1 MAKSKSKTS
10 IYFHRD
16 VRAIEYR
23 IRMKME
29 KVENYHVYSVE
40 IGVVGDDKY
49 SHTKENEV
57 YNVSFVI
64 RQENYWRICQRT
76 LVSLAELLFPESKEK
91 ERELKEVLFGS
102 LNAHSCFPKHP
113 LHTSTGAILWDKNR
127 PLPTPKEMKDELSV
141 IYRDFSPH
149 FPVEGFIPCIWTF
162 EYKRHVEDS
171 LLPRVTVNVEVLDDS
186 LKLESRNLRVCTLS
200 VGCAQDPSLSLK
212 DIAHSLAAALVSYVS
227 KRNAFTP
234 HRLCSTTFTFEED
247 HGKVDTGVI
256 WCDPDMLIE
265 SGGLKTV
272 ADGLEY
278 RLKEILETIP
288 IFPKD

>member
-10 IYFHRD
+10 IYFHSAI
-16 VRAIEYR
+16 RAIEYR
-23 IRMKME
+23 VRMKME
-29 KVENYHVYSVE
+29 KVQNHHVYSVE
-40 IGVVGDDKY
+40 IGVVGNDKY

-57 YNVSFVI
+57 YKVSFVI
-64 RQENYWRICQRT
+64 RQENYWRICRST

-113 LHTSTGAILWDKNR
+113 LNTSTGAILWDKNK
-127 PLPTPKEMKDELSV
+127 PLPTPEEIKDKLSAT
-141 IYRDFSPH
+141 YRDFSPH
-149 FPVEGFIPCIWTF
+149 FPVDGDVPCLWTF

-171 LLPRVTVNVEVLDDS
+171 LLPRITVNVELLDDS
-186 LKLESRNLRVCTLS
+186 LKAESRHLRVCTLS
-200 VGCAQDPSLSLK
+200 IGCAQDPSLSLK
-212 DIAHSLAAALVSYVS
+212 DIAQLLAESLVKYVS
-227 KRNAFTP
+227 KKNAFTP

-265 SGGLKTV
+265 SGGLKAIT
-272 ADGLEY
+272 DGLDY
-278 RLKEILETIP
+278 NLQEILETIP